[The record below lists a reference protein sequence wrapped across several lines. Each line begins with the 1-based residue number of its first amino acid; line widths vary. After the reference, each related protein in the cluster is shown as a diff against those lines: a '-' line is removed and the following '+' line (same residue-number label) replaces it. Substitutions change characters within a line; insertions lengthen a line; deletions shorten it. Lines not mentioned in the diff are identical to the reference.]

1 MYTYILV
8 KQISLVF
15 IFVYQQEDTGDMHN
29 TFEIN
34 FSLKG
39 FTSILIG
46 AYFFIAGYLIKT
58 ILENFLIDNNAMGM
72 FSPEIIEV
80 VVIAIVFF
88 HFLFSTLALFFGG
101 RRTAKRFDY
110 KLWNTETKIAF
121 RNYIFKVIVIFS
133 VLIILMNLG
142 FINYLTPVFLTLYG
156 ILLFLF
162 KNKQRKNLLILSS
175 LSILLAVVCFLI
187 PSYWYSS
194 ISILGIAHI
203 TYGVVVS

>member
-1 MYTYILV
+1 
-8 KQISLVF
+8 
-15 IFVYQQEDTGDMHN
+15 MHN

-203 TYGVVVS
+203 TYCVVVS

>member
-1 MYTYILV
+1 
-8 KQISLVF
+8 
-15 IFVYQQEDTGDMHN
+15 MHN

-58 ILENFLIDNNAMGM
+58 ILESFLIDNNAMGM

-88 HFLFSTLALFFGG
+88 HFLFSSLALFFSGK
-101 RRTAKRFDY
+101 RNAKKFQHQ
-110 KLWNTETKIAF
+110 LWNRETRVALRKYTLQILF
-121 RNYIFKVIVIFS
+121 FFVG
-133 VLIILMNLG
+133 LITLMNAG
-142 FINYLTPVFLTLYG
+142 FIEYITPLFLSLYG

>member
-1 MYTYILV
+1 
-8 KQISLVF
+8 
-15 IFVYQQEDTGDMHN
+15 MHN

-34 FSLKG
+34 FYLKG

>member
-1 MYTYILV
+1 
-8 KQISLVF
+8 
-15 IFVYQQEDTGDMHN
+15 MHN

-58 ILENFLIDNNAMGM
+58 VLENFLIDNNAMGM

>member
-1 MYTYILV
+1 
-8 KQISLVF
+8 
-15 IFVYQQEDTGDMHN
+15 MHN

-133 VLIILMNLG
+133 VLIILMNMG

>member
-1 MYTYILV
+1 
-8 KQISLVF
+8 
-15 IFVYQQEDTGDMHN
+15 MHN

-194 ISILGIAHI
+194 I
-203 TYGVVVS
+203 

>member
-1 MYTYILV
+1 
-8 KQISLVF
+8 
-15 IFVYQQEDTGDMHN
+15 MHN

-110 KLWNTETKIAF
+110 KLWNTETIIAF

>member
-1 MYTYILV
+1 
-8 KQISLVF
+8 
-15 IFVYQQEDTGDMHN
+15 MHD
-29 TFEIN
+29 TFESN

-46 AYFFIAGYLIKT
+46 LYFFIAGSLIHK
-58 ILENFLIDNNAMGM
+58 IIEGFLIDDNPMGM
-72 FSPEIIEV
+72 LSPQIVE
-80 VVIAIVFF
+80 IAILAILFF
-88 HFLFSTLALFFGG
+88 VFLFSTLALFFGG
-101 RRTAKRFDY
+101 RRTAKKFDY

-133 VLIILMNLG
+133 ILITLMNLG